1 MYIFNLRPDLVG
13 QPTFVG
19 NLLTPEECKAII
31 SGGESNLQLE
41 PGKTEGDQGQV
52 RENLRKSEISWLTPD
67 GEHRWLFDRIR
78 DCINAVN
85 SVWFRYTLVGFEG
98 IQFTKY
104 SNKGGQS
111 DFYSSLTDTASLAG
125 GNVRK
130 LSFTI
135 QLSDPE
141 TYSGGDVLLY
151 SSLSDSASL
160 SKTVGSISF
169 FPSYT
174 IHEVVP
180 VTRGVRY
187 SLVGWAV
194 GPAFI

>member
-1 MYIFNLRPDLVG
+1 MYVFNLRPDLVG

-19 NLLTPEECKAII
+19 NLLTAEECKAII
-31 SGGESNLQLE
+31 SGGEINLE
-41 PGKTEGDQGQV
+41 AGRTEGQEV
-52 RENLRKSEISWLTPD
+52 RENLRKSEISWLTPN
-67 GEHRWLFDRIR
+67 GEYRWLFDRIR

-85 SVWFRYTLVGFEG
+85 SDWFRYDLLGFEG

-104 SNKGGQS
+104 SNKSGKP
-111 DFYSSLTDTASLAG
+111 DFYSSHKDTQATDG
-125 GNVRK
+125 GTVRK

-151 SSLSDSASL
+151 NSLSDSASL